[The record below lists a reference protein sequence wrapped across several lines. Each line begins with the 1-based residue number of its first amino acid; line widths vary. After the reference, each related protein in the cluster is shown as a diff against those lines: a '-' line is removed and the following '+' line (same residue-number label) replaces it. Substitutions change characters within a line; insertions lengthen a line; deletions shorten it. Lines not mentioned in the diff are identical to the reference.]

1 MRASRKQAEKQCA
14 KELKEWGMYGLPPL
28 CHPRAFS
35 FCWGSAVA
43 STMLT
48 PVRPSAKQHSEE
60 LRMING
66 EKNPNLYFQ
75 SLFLSMLVPFTQTLC
90 E

>member
-1 MRASRKQAEKQCA
+1 MQAEKPCA
-14 KELKEWGMYGLPPL
+14 KELKEWGMYCLPPL
-28 CHPRAFS
+28 YHPHAFP
-35 FCWGSAVA
+35 FCWGAAVA

-48 PVRPSAKQHSEE
+48 PVRPSGKQQHSEE
-60 LRMING
+60 FRCSMG
-66 EKNPNLYFQ
+66 KKENPNLYFQ